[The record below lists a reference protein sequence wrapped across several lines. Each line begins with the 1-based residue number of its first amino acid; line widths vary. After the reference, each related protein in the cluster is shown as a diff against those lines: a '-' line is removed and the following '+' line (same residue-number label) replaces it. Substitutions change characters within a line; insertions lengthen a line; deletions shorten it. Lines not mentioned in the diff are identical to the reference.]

1 MAKEEHKTLEE
12 LEEEEGHLDAE
23 ISVAKKRRI
32 LNAIDSRMGQKGG
45 WRLFS
50 DNGKMS
56 GFNLR
61 RAINWL
67 KSN

>member
-1 MAKEEHKTLEE
+1 MPEHKTLEE

-23 ISVAKKRRI
+23 ISVARKRAVLAAVDRK
-32 LNAIDSRMGQKGG
+32 MGQKGG

-50 DNGKMS
+50 NNGKMS
-56 GFNLR
+56 GFSLK

-67 KSN
+67 KNN

>member
-1 MAKEEHKTLEE
+1 MAKEEKTLEE
-12 LEEEEGHLDAE
+12 LDEENGRLDTE
-23 ISVAKKRRI
+23 ISVARKRAI
-32 LNAIDSRMGQKGG
+32 LKAIDRKVGQKGS

-56 GFNLR
+56 GFSLS

-67 KSN
+67 RNN